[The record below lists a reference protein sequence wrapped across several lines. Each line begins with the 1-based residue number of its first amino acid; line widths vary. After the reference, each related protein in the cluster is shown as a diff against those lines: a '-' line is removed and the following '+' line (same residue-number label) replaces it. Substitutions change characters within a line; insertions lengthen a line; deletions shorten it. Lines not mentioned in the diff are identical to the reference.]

1 MSDKFGFDKVQQSLK
16 EAERE
21 VMVMLSNQAANY
33 FVKSFR
39 DQGFDGKPWQEVQ
52 RRNSGTNP
60 KTGKGYSAYLYPKT
74 KGLQRRD
81 SPILVGAGYKIRGGT
96 LRRAVSAMNRTAEIS
111 GLKMRMIVDLP
122 YAKYNN
128 EGTDKLPKRQFIGQ
142 TQELSEMQR
151 NSIDKIIKKVWKK

>member
-1 MSDKFGFDKVQQSLK
+1 
-16 EAERE
+16 
-21 VMVMLSNQAANY
+21 
-33 FVKSFR
+33 
-39 DQGFDGKPWQEVQ
+39 
-52 RRNSGTNP
+52 
-60 KTGKGYSAYLYPKT
+60 
-74 KGLQRRD
+74 
-81 SPILVGAGYKIRGGT
+81 
-96 LRRAVSAMNRTAEIS
+96 MNRTAEIS